1 MKKKPLVLDAGK
13 PSQLQTADWIGP
25 KNNSALVA
33 PAASN
38 DDSEG
43 YEVQSRWT
51 DTALSKE
58 YVCVDATTGAAVWVE
73 TTGGGGGDPYASQA
87 EAEAGTVTNRT
98 MNPLRTA
105 QAIAALAGGGGGVE
119 RQFIYRPSEVTP
131 ADNVYNDLSLLLT
144 DAQAVNGKKLILVDI
159 LANQAVPAGTYNFA
173 NCTLIYMNEISKV
186 VQHELQF
193 AASTFFSQLPD
204 AIGVALKFANT
215 GLFYVHTTSQTET
228 NLHII
233 DHGKI
238 DKTAGASFIRANT
251 AGHIVNIFLTGTN
264 ATIANTEGITGTIRI
279 QSGSTGN
286 LFVTS
291 LNTDVETRNNIFG
304 ANGTVNIYQLNGK
317 QRTGSDTA
325 LTTPPTIIVS
335 EFASRFTKLVDAPTS
350 YTGQSLKALRVNAGE
365 TGIEFYTPSA
375 GGSPERVAIFAP
387 DEVAPAGNVYN
398 DLALALTALQ
408 AENGVK
414 KLIVRKPGFSQP
426 IAISAATYSFAG
438 IEIEAEIEST
448 TIAPIF
454 DFADGS
460 EITTL
465 PLKMSA
471 VWFRNFNQTDPLV
484 AVSGLAFVQL
494 DSSSFQN
501 DTTAT
506 QPFIR
511 VASGGNL
518 NVYVSGTFG
527 GGFLNNSGSA
537 SVIDVTNGATVEI
550 NEITRTSFQAVS
562 DIFSDDGTG
571 GTINLYLKMVEN
583 GYTVTH
589 SGIVAAIL
597 TIYNTEETRAIQLVK
612 KAAQSVF
619 YYDTVATPSGNV
631 FNDLS
636 LLLSAAASAPGKKI
650 IYIVNASGLV
660 PSGTYNFAGCEL
672 YNFNEDVNA
681 IQPLV
686 FDDNVTIVNFPEIF
700 TAKLHFNNTVNPVCA
715 TGPGYFEIHRDGV
728 LQNLGSQH
736 IIALSGVQVARFAM
750 RDRSAIL
757 YSSTGNVFYQTD
769 TSQLFL
775 TIADYASVGTGSLGS
790 DGNETEFLTV
800 YDYTLKPGGVPS
812 LAAGEQ
818 IYAVTKYPETRVG
831 EIITARNLAAPINS
845 PPRVLN
851 TAYIN
856 GNKPRAVSVVVQL
869 PFSAAAESAQANLN
883 FAGTLLQVVRA
894 PRVTLAGFNSN
905 SNPTNPHYS
914 MFGIVPP
921 GSNYQVTDVGSTG
934 GLVPIILSWY
944 EQDLSL

>member
-527 GGFLNNSGSA
+527 GGFFNNSGSA

-589 SGIVAAIL
+589 SGIVAATL
-597 TIYNTEETRAIQLVK
+597 TIYNTEEARANQI
-612 KAAQSVF
+612 A
-619 YYDTVATPSGNV
+619 DTKSEPTFFFVPSATQQGNV
-631 FNDLS
+631 FTNFTDL
-636 LLLSAAASAPGKKI
+636 
-650 IYIVNASGLV
+650 
-660 PSGTYNFAGCEL
+660 
-672 YNFNEDVNA
+672 VNA
-681 IQPLV
+681 IATLPLEKTKKIY
-686 FDDNVTIVNFPEIF
+686 FDFSTGNIPVAAATYGFRNCKLLSMTPEQNGLGELQFADGAQILYWP
-700 TAKLHFNNTVNPVCA
+700 TEIDIQIAFNNTAVAVTPIGFGLITVIMS
-715 TGPGYFEIHRDGV
+715 GSGYII
-728 LQNLGSQH
+728 NNGS
-736 IIALSGVQVARFAM
+736 FAVIRAGNADYAEFIM
-750 RDRSAIL
+750 RDRSSLQGNDVMRCSVASGAIAA
-757 YSSTGNVFYQTD
+757 F
-769 TSQLFL
+769 LF
-775 TIADYASVGTGSLGS
+775 DYAYI
-790 DGNETEFLTV
+790 GNAAINADSGASGYVE
-800 YDYTLKPGGVPS
+800 DYTLKDNGYTNATFGATGQYEPVAANTVRKISGGVGG
-812 LAAGEQ
+812 A
-818 IYAVTKYPETRVG
+818 YATQTRAFA
-831 EIITARNLAAPINS
+831 TPYTPNS
-845 PPRVLN
+845 D
-851 TAYIN
+851 
-856 GNKPRAVSVVVQL
+856 RAVFVSVAVDLGIV
-869 PFSAAAESAQANLN
+869 SAADVASGLMSAVAI
-883 FAGTLLQVVRA
+883 T
-894 PRVTLAGFNSN
+894 
-905 SNPTNPHYS
+905 
-914 MFGIVPP
+914 
-921 GSNYQVTDVGSTG
+921 TG
-934 GLVPIILSWY
+934 GKTVARASQFSETTIPARAILTAMIGANQSYQIDDIGDNVSTLVEVNEMVI
-944 EQDLSL
+944 